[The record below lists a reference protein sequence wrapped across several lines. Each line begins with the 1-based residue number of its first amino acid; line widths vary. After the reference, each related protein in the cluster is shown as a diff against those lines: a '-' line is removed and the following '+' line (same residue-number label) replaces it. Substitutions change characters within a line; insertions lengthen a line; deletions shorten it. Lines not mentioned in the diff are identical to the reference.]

1 MKMIVGLGNPG
12 KEYAKTRH
20 NIGFMAIDRLAEAHG
35 ISVSKKECQAL
46 TGKGRIDGE
55 QVLLV
60 KPQTYMNNSGQAVGE
75 LIHYYDTIDDFI
87 IIYDDMDIPVG
98 SIRFKQKGSA
108 GGHNGIKSVIAHL
121 NSQVFDRLKV
131 GIGHDDNKNVVAHVL
146 SGFNKE
152 QADEID
158 KIMSNVDEWMRY
170 WLKNG
175 IVATMNQYN

>member
-20 NIGFMAIDRLAEAHG
+20 NIGFMAIDELAKAHG
-35 ISVSKKECQAL
+35 IDVSKKECQAL
-46 TGKGRIDGE
+46 TGKGRINGQ

-87 IIYDDMDIPVG
+87 IIHDDMDIPIG

-108 GGHNGIKSVIAHL
+108 GGHNGLKSIIAHL
-121 NSQVFDRLKV
+121 NSQTFDRLKV
-131 GIGHDDNKNVVAHVL
+131 GIGHDDKKDVVTHVL

-152 QADEID
+152 QAKTIEE
-158 KIMSNVDEWMRY
+158 IMSHMDEWLQY
-170 WLKNG
+170 WLEHD
-175 IVATMNQYN
+175 IVATMNKYN